1 MILVRL
7 ALRRCLIMENREVKM
22 VNMYMMILSLALQK
36 DCISQSQI
44 NVLTKEIMTKHRD
57 GTINVMYRNLVKEF
71 YDTVK
76 VVGPDRFINL
86 VHDEIL
92 KINRVDS
99 IITLRNECP
108 LIAYALITEVKM
120 IARVDFCQSIN
131 NRICNAY
138 VAAVQSLDA

>member
-1 MILVRL
+1 
-7 ALRRCLIMENREVKM
+7 MENREVKM

-44 NVLTKEIMTKHRD
+44 NVLTKEIMAKHRD

-86 VHDEIL
+86 VHDEIP

-138 VAAVQSLDA
+138 VAAVQSLDALV